1 VDESAKLGFAVAAPP
16 RRGGL
21 WASAWPARL
30 RQARLP
36 LLAFIVSRLLVIAAG
51 ALGAVRLRSH
61 LAPAS
66 VAQAIGHDGP
76 LGYLLSA
83 PVDRWDSGFYTA
95 IATHGYA
102 GTASGRAAFY
112 PLYPWLMR
120 ALDWVLGSPVVAG
133 VTVSLIAFVAAL
145 VMLQRLTELEL
156 GRGAADATVLLIAFA
171 PLSFFFSA
179 VYTESLFLA
188 LTVGSLLALRTGR
201 WRIACALAA
210 AACLTRV
217 TGFALLPA
225 LAAAR
230 VKEKEGPDPGLGWLA
245 LLPASFAVFAV
256 ALVVDGH
263 SALAMFTA
271 EKGWHHMT
279 VGPVAGLALGVAAG
293 VVGAAQLLRG
303 EPVQRFA
310 DGQVLTPAA
319 ENLVLMV
326 VVGLA
331 LRAWLTC
338 RRVLPS
344 PYTVYG
350 AGALLIVLSSPVAG
364 TPLISAD
371 RYILTIFPLWMVAG
385 RWVARRRLQLPAVT
399 LGAAL
404 LVFYTAQVAAWA
416 FVA

>member
-1 VDESAKLGFAVAAPP
+1 VDDTPELSLGLALPP
-16 RRGGL
+16 RHRGL
-21 WASAWPARL
+21 SASRAAAL
-30 RQARLP
+30 RRVGLP
-36 LLAFIVSRLLVIAAG
+36 LLAFIVSRLLVVAAG
-51 ALGAVRLRSH
+51 ALGAVRLTSH
-61 LAPAS
+61 LAPGS
-66 VAQAIGHDGP
+66 VARAVGHDGP

-83 PVDRWDSGFYTA
+83 PVDRWDSRFYVA

-102 GTASGRAAFY
+102 GTAAARTAFY

-120 ALDWVLGSPVVAG
+120 ALGWVVGSPVVAG
-133 VTVSLIAFVAAL
+133 VTVSLVAFLTAL

-156 GRGAADATVLLIAFA
+156 GRGAADATVLLVAFA

-217 TGFALLPA
+217 TGVALLPA

-230 VKEKEGPDPGLGWLA
+230 VKEKEGPDPGLAWLA
-245 LLPASFAVFAV
+245 LLPASFAIFAG
-256 ALVVDGH
+256 ALVVEGH

-271 EKGWHHMT
+271 EGSWHHMT
-279 VGPVAGLALGVAAG
+279 VGPLAGLALGAAAG

-303 EPVQRFA
+303 EPVQSFA

-326 VVGLA
+326 VMGLA
-331 LRAWLTC
+331 LRAWSTC
-338 RRVLPS
+338 RRALPL
-344 PYTVYG
+344 PYAVYA

-364 TPLISAD
+364 TPLISSD
-371 RYILTIFPLWMVAG
+371 RYILTIFPLWMVLG
-385 RWVARRRLQLPAVT
+385 RWVARRRLQLPAVA
-399 LGAAL
+399 LGTAL